1 MPHGRGAYKSG
12 HYMPGWN
19 EIVLDTGKT
28 IYLPDNG
35 GFASML
41 DKAEALGYDVT
52 EQRQHIANW
61 VKTGQGGKF

>member
-1 MPHGRGAYKSG
+1 
-12 HYMPGWN
+12 MPGWN